1 MATKLSLS
9 ANRIVDVS
17 SHFARFVPFTSNSLY
32 PIHRW
37 YRYKEGFSK
46 DLVHLLLGL
55 FSGEVDRCLDPF
67 GGSGTTALA
76 CQEAGISC
84 VSAEVNPFVHHVAK
98 VKLRT
103 SYRTKPFK
111 AALRQ
116 VIRRVESHN
125 TARFPIPA
133 MSTITKSDNRK
144 KWLFKP
150 NVLQTILCFREAF
163 QLVPPLYADLFL
175 VVLAGILPNVGN
187 TTKDGKC
194 VRYKTGWK
202 DKDITRAN
210 VISAFERRAEIFL
223 EDIALIQESRPRI
236 SNSSKCFRS
245 DAMHRL
251 AQMEPASVDCV
262 ITSPPYLNSF
272 DYTDVY
278 MPELWT
284 LGFVKSYADVRRLRL
299 QTFCSHVQV
308 KWAFEQLVPTRNLS
322 RLMRAISKNGLWNS
336 AIPNMIRGY
345 FLQLT
350 DLLTE
355 LRRVLRPDGRIAFIV
370 GTSSYYNIPIPTDL
384 LLIEL
389 AGGLGLQVVETR
401 ILRQFRQ
408 STQQLAKNGSSGPP
422 LRESLI
428 VLRKSRR

>member
-1 MATKLSLS
+1 M
-9 ANRIVDVS
+9 DVS
-17 SHFARFVPFTSNSLY
+17 NHFAHFVPFTSNSLY

-55 FSGEVDRCLDPF
+55 FGGKRDRCLDPF

-76 CQEAGISC
+76 CQESGVAC
-84 VSAEVNPFVHHVAK
+84 VSAEVNPFVHHVAV

-103 SYRTKPFK
+103 SYRAKPFK
-111 AALRQ
+111 AALRK
-116 VIRRVESHN
+116 VLRHAKADKTTS
-125 TARFPIPA
+125 FPIPA

-144 KWLFKP
+144 KWLFRP
-150 NVLQTILCFREAF
+150 NVLQSILSFRNAF
-163 QLVPPLYADLFL
+163 ELVPPLYADLFL

-194 VRYKTGWK
+194 VRYKTGWR
-202 DKDITRAN
+202 DKRITKGD
-210 VISAFERRAEIFL
+210 VICAFERRAEMFL
-223 EDIALIQESRPRI
+223 EDVTLIQERSPRV
-236 SNSSKCFRS
+236 SNASQCYRS
-245 DAMHRL
+245 DAMRRL

-278 MPELWT
+278 MPELWA

-308 KWAFEQLVPTRNLS
+308 KWAFERLAPTRSLS
-322 RLMRAISKNGLWNS
+322 RLMRAISENGLWNS
-336 AIPNMIRGY
+336 AIPDMIRGY

-355 LRRVLRPDGRIAFIV
+355 LKRVLRPDGRIAFVV
-370 GTSSYYNIPIPTDL
+370 GTSSYFNIPIQTDL

-389 AGGLGLQVVETR
+389 AEGLGLQLVETR

-408 STQQLAKNGSSGPP
+408 STQQLAKNGSKGPS
-422 LRESLI
+422 LRESLV
-428 VLRKSRR
+428 VLRKARRRR